1 VIPVHVS
8 SQFRFLP
15 PQPSGHHG
23 ITCDLERFTSA
34 ALTRQV
40 TLLGLRWERPQ
51 ISPFAVGARGSYP
64 FVAILS
70 CFAATLLAFG
80 CNIQLLGGSDFAGI
94 AL

>member
-1 VIPVHVS
+1 M
-8 SQFRFLP
+8 
-15 PQPSGHHG
+15 
-23 ITCDLERFTSA
+23 
-34 ALTRQV
+34 
-40 TLLGLRWERPQ
+40 LGLRWERLQ
-51 ISPFAVGARGSYP
+51 IGPFAVGGRGSYP